1 MAAGCLSFTKL
12 AQAPRRFKDVIST
25 GRRGDGCGK
34 PLAQPLSLG
43 ATIRIIRRPRKHILQ
58 ITLAHPQQPRSRPL
72 PVQRAFGQRA
82 GPPPAVNRT
91 AGRSR
96 LPSRNCTSTA
106 ILDLTKGIFTML
118 EANSRRLRRHR
129 ASTCSPTRYS
139 PLRRRRRTFRADHLI
154 MLAPYRFAAKNPEPL
169 CYVRMCSNAATVRSE
184 NGAGGTH
191 RVQRHRLH
199 QIPIEDR

>member
-1 MAAGCLSFTKL
+1 MPVFYQVGTSASPVQGRDFHRPPGRRLWKTLSSTSLLRSNYKDHSSPAKAHIANNSCAPPAATKPSPSGSAGL
-12 AQAPRRFKDVIST
+12 RPAPR
-25 GRRGDGCGK
+25 
-34 PLAQPLSLG
+34 
-43 ATIRIIRRPRKHILQ
+43 
-58 ITLAHPQQPRSRPL
+58 
-72 PVQRAFGQRA
+72 
-82 GPPPAVNRT
+82 PPPAVNRT